1 MSLISYMSTAK
12 SGCKAGYTAVPQ
24 FTFVPYEIDN
34 ITLGMR
40 GPLVVL
46 TIWAILNCGRFTVR
60 VIVTGRLC

>member
-1 MSLISYMSTAK
+1 MSTAK
-12 SGCKAGYTAVPQ
+12 TVCKAGYTAVPQ

-46 TIWAILNCGRFTVR
+46 TKWAILNCGRFTVR
-60 VIVTGRLC
+60 VV